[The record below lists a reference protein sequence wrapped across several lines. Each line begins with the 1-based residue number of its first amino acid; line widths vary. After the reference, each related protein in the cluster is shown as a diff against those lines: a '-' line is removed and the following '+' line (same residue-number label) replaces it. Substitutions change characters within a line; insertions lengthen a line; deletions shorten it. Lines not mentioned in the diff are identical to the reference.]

1 MKKASDH
8 CRRAKS
14 SVHPIDFRKVLRLD
28 HRQPKL
34 KMLGVQCN
42 VTYAMLHNYTNVTP
56 ALQHM
61 EVLCY
66 NGLNL

>member
-1 MKKASDH
+1 MTATETPRTKH
-8 CRRAKS
+8 RYLT
-14 SVHPIDFRKVLRLD
+14 IIRLKE

-42 VTYAMLHNYTNVTP
+42 VTYAMLHNYANVMTP